1 MHISQ
6 ILKLS
11 ESYKSPS
18 MAYNAL
24 MAKQNKHNKKKDN
37 RNSRIASNKR
47 ARFDYAI
54 EENYEAGIVL
64 MGWEV
69 KSLREGRVQLNDTY
83 VIIKNNEA
91 WLVACQI
98 TALTSAST
106 HVDTT
111 PMRPRKL
118 LFHRRELDK
127 LIGLI
132 DRKGFTLVPLSMY
145 WSRGKVKLDIGLAK
159 GKKEYDKRAD
169 QKDRDWNRDKA
180 RLMRNR

>member
-1 MHISQ
+1 
-6 ILKLS
+6 
-11 ESYKSPS
+11 
-18 MAYNAL
+18 
-24 MAKQNKHNKKKDN
+24 MAKQNKQKKKNGHGD
-37 RNSRIASNKR
+37 SRIASNKR

-54 EENYEAGIVL
+54 EENYEAGVVL

-98 TALTSAST
+98 TALNSAST

-159 GKKEYDKRAD
+159 GKTNYDKRSV
-169 QKDRDWNRDKA
+169 QKDRDWNRDKQ
-180 RLMRNR
+180 RLMRTR